1 MLRIRWGERMVTTK
15 YRMDASDGNLHQYRS
30 SIWRPAWRRTREPAI
45 VSQGRR
51 AGCLQSANPAVLSF
65 AFTLAMLLAAMPLQT
80 RAEDPVASAA
90 AAPVATEGSDAASVL
105 LALSAA
111 EFAKMDAA
119 ALKVAVEDIGAGI
132 RATSERS
139 DVIRTE
145 AWEIKS
151 EARRANP
158 KAKELQ
164 GEIEAIKARIED
176 LLNNLPE
183 VKAKGEEYKAAEER
197 LKSLGLLQVKFL
209 KRLAELGIDGTAAA
223 DAAGVQQ

>member
-1 MLRIRWGERMVTTK
+1 M
-15 YRMDASDGNLHQYRS
+15 
-30 SIWRPAWRRTREPAI
+30 
-45 VSQGRR
+45 
-51 AGCLQSANPAVLSF
+51 F
-65 AFTLAMLLAAMPLQT
+65 LAAVPLQV
-80 RAEDPVASAA
+80 RAEDPAATAATKPVVA
-90 AAPVATEGSDAASVL
+90 AAPDTASAL

-119 ALKVAVEDIGAGI
+119 ALKVAVQDIGAGI

-164 GEIEAIKARIED
+164 GEIEAIKARTED

-183 VKAKGEEYKAAEER
+183 VKAKGEEHKAAEER

>member
-1 MLRIRWGERMVTTK
+1 MVTTK
-15 YRMDASDGNLHQYRS
+15 YRMDASDGNSHQYRS

-51 AGCLQSANPAVLSF
+51 ARCPQSANQSAFFF
-65 AFTLAMLLAAMPLQT
+65 AFALAMFLAAVPLQV
-80 RAEDPVASAA
+80 RAEDPAATAATKPVVA
-90 AAPVATEGSDAASVL
+90 AAPDTASAL

-119 ALKVAVEDIGAGI
+119 ALKVAVQDIGAGI

-164 GEIEAIKARIED
+164 GEIEAIKARTED

-223 DAAGVQQ
+223 DAAAGVQQ